1 MVCHQKHTSSLVTY
15 PFRPSAPAHWSDTN
29 SPWPPHCPGIWA
41 DVSQLCHHLCLED
54 GMGRPFRPWN
64 QIHMGSSWSV
74 GGVEDPLK
82 SGEPKV
88 RKPTNLCLSTLSSE
102 WLWLYVNFESSTQ
115 KKTQSIGVIIRGGM
129 ERKGVWNHNPAIQI
143 RTPMFLDI
151 LRFCCTLSNHFCISQ
166 FDGFFSQKWRRR
178 DM

>member
-1 MVCHQKHTSSLVTY
+1 MSPKTHVIPCNISLPPFRSCSLVGYKLTLASALSGHLGRCF
-15 PFRPSAPAHWSDTN
+15 PALSPSL
-29 SPWPPHCPGIWA
+29 PGGW
-41 DVSQLCHHLCLED
+41 D
-54 GMGRPFRPWN
+54 GSTFQTLKPV
-64 QIHMGSSWSV
+64 IHMGSSWSV

-88 RKPTNLCLSTLSSE
+88 RKPQKPLFVRS

-115 KKTQSIGVIIRGGM
+115 KETQSIGVIIRGGM

-151 LRFCCTLSNHFCISQ
+151 LRLCCTLSNHFCISQ